1 MSRRSQK
8 RAGWALALVSCLLL
22 VGLGALTARYMDA
35 KFPGAE
41 HATESVLP
49 NIDAVAVLAAVALIA
64 LAAILYFALGR
75 PVKPRAGATARQT
88 VLKSGMHPAVF
99 GRLCRWK
106 RQNSTDL
113 AATIIRLI
121 QKGVIRV
128 ERGVRT
134 DARGKETIDYLLSRT
149 QPVAAGS
156 HSASSHPVDDAAV
169 KMVFDIVAGGK
180 SSVWLGEIHSFGRH
194 NADAFS
200 QAMRTWQATVVREV
214 KRSNCFNRS
223 SETAHIALLGLAVAA
238 VLAGLLATLGSQ
250 SFVPVACGVVS
261 GVALWLASR
270 QMPQHTPAG
279 ADAYDSAKA
288 LRAWLRSAS
297 AEELADDRF
306 ARSFLGQNRSVL
318 DLMPY
323 AYVLREMGA
332 LCDAHPGLAEFCDEL
347 TVCIGSTA
355 FAAESTVAYQNLR
368 ALNSPVRGITLDHD
382 GVTGLANPEE
392 DSDELFVRRV

>member
-1 MSRRSQK
+1 MSRRSQR
-8 RAGWALALVSCLLL
+8 RAGWGLALVSCALL
-22 VGLGALTARYMDA
+22 VGLGMLASRYMDA
-35 KFPGAE
+35 RFPSAG

-49 NIDAVAVLAAVALIA
+49 NIDIAAVLVAVLLVV
-64 LAAILYFALGR
+64 LAALLYFAFGR
-75 PVKPRAGATARQT
+75 PVKPSADATERQT

-121 QKGVIRV
+121 RKGAIRV
-128 ERGVRT
+128 ERGTRT
-134 DARGKETIDYLLSRT
+134 DARGRETADYLLSRA
-149 QPVAAGS
+149 QPAA
-156 HSASSHPVDDAAV
+156 ANPRSSGLHPIDDAAL

-180 SSVWLGEIHSFGRH
+180 PSVWLGEIHSFGRH

-214 KRSNCFNRS
+214 KRSNCFSRP
-223 SETAHIALLGLAVAA
+223 SETAHIVLIGLAVAA

-250 SFVPVACGVVS
+250 SVVPVACGVVS
-261 GVALWLASR
+261 GAALWLASR

-279 ADAYDSAKA
+279 ADAYESAKA

-297 AEELADDRF
+297 AEELAEGRF
-306 ARSFLGQNRSVL
+306 ARSFSGQNRSAL
-318 DLMPY
+318 ELIEY

-368 ALNSPVRGITLDHD
+368 ALNSPVRGMTLDHD

-392 DSDELFVRRV
+392 DSEDLFVRRA